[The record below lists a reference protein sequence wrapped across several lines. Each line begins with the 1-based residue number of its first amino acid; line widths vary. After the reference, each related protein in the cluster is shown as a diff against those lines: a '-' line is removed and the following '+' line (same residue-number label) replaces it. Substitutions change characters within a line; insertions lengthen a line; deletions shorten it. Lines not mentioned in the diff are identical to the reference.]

1 MAYTQFDDDLRR
13 RLGGIFPQSQNVVDV
28 SDTARRLPTADV
40 SGIPKRLSGAD
51 AFTLISAINDPQG
64 QNRANALRQL
74 VGRGGTYKR
83 SSTSG
88 FQAALSDL
96 TGTTDEE
103 IQAAVLLKLR
113 QSINSGDLPLG
124 NMAAFNQWAVTLPH
138 HFIKDV
144 RSAYQSMSDQV
155 SQEGTSRRAEELQA
169 GKVTRQDQEI
179 AAAEHASALEAGEIE
194 SQQLGLKLDRQK
206 VEAGT
211 HPDTKTIVL
220 NGVPYLHEWDQTS
233 QTYIPLKDSE
243 GKKLQAAQTTTGKMR
258 EFYAWLKLTNEGRV
272 AEGKK
277 PLSASEVAQAYDD
290 RVLAEVR
297 ISRPYKNEEQ
307 ELRDS
312 GIAFVTGITQI
323 HRMLEQLA
331 DPKVVIGG
339 VGGFIKGW
347 ESIVA
352 QGRQLAGLARDTPL
366 LGSELYDFGAAAK
379 AGQLHGNI
387 TNLAYQLAR
396 AAEPGGRL
404 NENDVQRQ
412 INRITGS
419 LQSKRSMAG
428 ALKEVHNQLIA
439 EQKIR
444 YNFHKRDNIPGT
456 ELEWE
461 DYKKEFSINEMRA
474 VEQDGIVYMGWD
486 LPDGEFHFVAS
497 WESRSR

>member
-1 MAYTQFDDDLRR
+1 MADYSNLSASEYLSLMSGESSLRSAMENEANTWRQFTNRPTNFS
-13 RLGGIFPQSQNVVDV
+13 LGASGTASMLKSFMSQ
-28 SDTARRLPTADV
+28 R
-40 SGIPKRLSGAD
+40 
-51 AFTLISAINDPQG
+51 
-64 QNRANALRQL
+64 
-74 VGRGGTYKR
+74 
-83 SSTSG
+83 
-88 FQAALSDL
+88 
-96 TGTTDEE
+96 DEE
-103 IQAAVLLKLR
+103 ILAEILKKQREAVNNETLAL
-113 QSINSGDLPLG
+113 GDISKWSAWFSKQQGFPAEYG
-124 NMAAFNQWAVTLPH
+124 ARARA
-138 HFIKDV
+138 
-144 RSAYQSMSDQV
+144 AYQSMSDQFRT
-155 SQEGTSRRAEELQA
+155 EGTSRREEELQT
-169 GKVTRQDQEI
+169 GKVTRQSQEI
-179 AAAEHASALEAGEIE
+179 AAAEHKVLLEKGELEAQGFAID
-194 SQQLGLKLDRQK
+194 LDRQK
-206 VEAGT
+206 VKAGT

-220 NGVPYLHEWDQTS
+220 NGVPYLHKWDQDS
-233 QTYIPLKDSE
+233 QTYIPLQDST

-323 HRMLEQLA
+323 HRMLAQLA
-331 DPKVVIGG
+331 DPKVVLGG

-366 LGSELYDFGAAAK
+366 LGSELYEFGAAAK
-379 AGQLHGNI
+379 SGQLHGNI

-444 YNFHKRDNIPGT
+444 YQFHKRDNIPGT
-456 ELEWE
+456 DLEWE

-497 WESRSR
+497 WESSSR

>member
-1 MAYTQFDDDLRR
+1 MADYSNLSASEYLSLMSGESSLRSAMENEANTWRQFTNRPTNFS
-13 RLGGIFPQSQNVVDV
+13 LGSSGTSSMLKSFMSQ
-28 SDTARRLPTADV
+28 R
-40 SGIPKRLSGAD
+40 
-51 AFTLISAINDPQG
+51 
-64 QNRANALRQL
+64 
-74 VGRGGTYKR
+74 
-83 SSTSG
+83 
-88 FQAALSDL
+88 
-96 TGTTDEE
+96 DEE
-103 IQAAVLLKLR
+103 ILAEILKKQREAVNNETLAL
-113 QSINSGDLPLG
+113 GDISKWSAWFSTQQGFPAEYG
-124 NMAAFNQWAVTLPH
+124 ARARA
-138 HFIKDV
+138 
-144 RSAYQSMSDQV
+144 AYQSMSDQFRT
-155 SQEGTSRRAEELQA
+155 EGTSRRAEELQA
-169 GKVTRQDQEI
+169 GKVTRQSQEI
-179 AAAEHASALEAGEIE
+179 EAAKHDVLLEAGEIE
-194 SQQLGLKLDRQK
+194 AQQLGLKLDRQK
-206 VEAGT
+206 VKAGT

-220 NGVPYLHEWDQTS
+220 NGVPYLHKWDQDS
-233 QTYIPLKDSE
+233 QTYIPLQDST

-258 EFYAWLKLTNEGRV
+258 EFYAWLELTNKGRE

-277 PLSASEVAQAYDD
+277 PLSASEVAKAYDD

-323 HRMLEQLA
+323 HRMLDQLA
-331 DPKVVIGG
+331 DPKVVLGG

-347 ESIVA
+347 ESIVS
-352 QGRQLAGLARDTPL
+352 QGRQLAGLARDTLL
-366 LGSELYDFGAAAK
+366 LGPELYDFGAAAK
-379 AGQLHGNI
+379 SGQLHGNI

-444 YNFHKRDNIPGT
+444 YQFHKRDNIPGT

-474 VEQDGIVYMGWD
+474 IEQDGIVYMGWD